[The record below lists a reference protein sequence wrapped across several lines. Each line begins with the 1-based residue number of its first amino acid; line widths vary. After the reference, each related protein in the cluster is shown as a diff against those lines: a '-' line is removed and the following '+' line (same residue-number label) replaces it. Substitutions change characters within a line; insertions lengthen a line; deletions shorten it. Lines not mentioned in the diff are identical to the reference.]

1 VTGMTYTTY
10 DEISLEEVEKMRGLC
25 EFYIKDID
33 YVSLA
38 MEEINPKPKRNAEI
52 IIIRDGRNKHN
63 GKNAELF

>member
-1 VTGMTYTTY
+1 MTGMTYTTY

-38 MEEINPKPKRNAEI
+38 MEEINPKAKRNTEI

-63 GKNAELF
+63 GKNTELF